1 MSRILAFALLA
12 LFWVGAA
19 VAAPLGYRLDT
30 ANSRVGFQ
38 VPFGPDRIDGAF
50 PVLQS
55 AVTIDFQQVGNSRVS
70 VDLDVAHAQ
79 ANFPFATQAMTGPK
93 VLDARRYPT
102 MRFVST
108 GVRQLGGGGL
118 KAEIAGNITIRD
130 VTRPLVLQAEVFRP
144 RGTPEG
150 TRDHLSVH
158 LTGAV
163 SRASFGADGW
173 SEMVGDTVTLDM
185 VLRIDLEG

>member
-1 MSRILAFALLA
+1 MSRFFAFAMMVLLT
-12 LFWVGAA
+12 VDAA
-19 VAAPLGYRLDT
+19 EAAPLSYRLDLSD
-30 ANSRVGFQ
+30 SRVGFH
-38 VPFGPDRIDGAF
+38 VPFGPDKIDGAF

-55 AVTIDFQQVGNSRVS
+55 AVTIDFQRVGNSRVL

-93 VLDARRYPT
+93 VLDAEHFPT

-118 KAEIAGNITIRD
+118 KAEIDGNLTIRG
-130 VTRPLVLQAEVFRP
+130 VTRPITLQAEVFRP

-158 LTGAV
+158 LSGAV